1 MKYELNNLLRAC
13 KEENKMIQ
21 QARAYIKT
29 EEKWKEEDE
38 LVTTCINV
46 NAQDVNSDTH
56 IKEEKKVKT
65 YMYKK

>member
-29 EEKWKEEDE
+29 EEK
-38 LVTTCINV
+38 N
-46 NAQDVNSDTH
+46 
-56 IKEEKKVKT
+56 EKKR
-65 YMYKK
+65 MNS